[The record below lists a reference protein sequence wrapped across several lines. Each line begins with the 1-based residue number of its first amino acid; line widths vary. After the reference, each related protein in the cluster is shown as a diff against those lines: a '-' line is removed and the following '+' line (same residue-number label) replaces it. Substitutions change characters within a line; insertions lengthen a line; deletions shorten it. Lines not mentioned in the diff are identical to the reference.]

1 MRLAIAVL
9 LSLSLSLSL
18 AACGGLESPPAPRTS
33 SDPLGFASWVECT
46 VTATLLGEPV
56 TLTHT
61 RYDFADGSVLA
72 TCAISDSARES
83 GSTALY
89 RDTQPGALNAE
100 CGLTYDVDAPTG
112 GRWTFQQATDG
123 QGGLVSTATYA
134 DASSPHDG
142 MALTLACTLY

>member
-9 LSLSLSLSL
+9 LSLSL

-33 SDPLGFASWVECT
+33 SEPLGFASWAECT
-46 VTATLLGEPV
+46 GTATLVGEPI
-56 TLTHT
+56 TLTHV
-61 RYDFADGSVLA
+61 RYDFYDSSAMT
-72 TCAISDSARES
+72 TCAISDTARES
-83 GSTALY
+83 GSTSLY
-89 RDTQPGALNAE
+89 PDTQPGALNAE
-100 CGLTYDVDAPTG
+100 CSLTYDVDAPTG

-142 MALTLACTLY
+142 MALTLACALY